1 MFLYTLQ
8 ASAGAAEL
16 AGLWQE
22 YSDDTGAL
30 EALIR
35 IEKLS
40 DNSYAGKIE
49 KILPESTENSG
60 LTCKGCPGNFR
71 NKPLLGL
78 RILSGLKRKDGLNF
92 TGGEILD
99 PDDGKIYQCNIRLS
113 KDGSTIEVTGYLGFN
128 WIGHSEIWKKSR

>member
-1 MFLYTLQ
+1 M
-8 ASAGAAEL
+8 AAGAAEL

-40 DNSYAGKIE
+40 DNSYVGKIE
-49 KILPESTENSG
+49 KILPETAQNAG
-60 LTCKGCPGNFR
+60 LTCKDCPGNFR

-78 RILSGLKRKDGLNF
+78 RILSGLSRQDGLTF
-92 TGGEILD
+92 SGGEILD
-99 PDDGKIYQCNIRLS
+99 PDDGRIYQCNIRLS
-113 KDGSTIEVTGYLGFN
+113 KDGNTLEVTGFLGFK
-128 WIGHSEIWKKSR
+128 WIGHSEIWKKAGSV